1 MQMRQ
6 RKVKQQKIRH
16 QLSQADLNI
25 LLKILSPA
33 SSKLQES
40 IHYLKTAEKIAYQQA
55 DKDTEEGREYFR
67 MLNQIRD
74 TIGFQKQMNKKVAS
88 IIYKLKSQR

>member
-33 SSKLQES
+33 SSKLQDS
-40 IHYLKTAEKIAYQQA
+40 IHYLKTAEKIAYQQS
-55 DKDTEEGREYFR
+55 DKDTEHGREYFR

-74 TIGFQKQMNKKVAS
+74 TIGFQKQMNKKIAS

>member
-1 MQMRQ
+1 MNMRQ
-6 RKVKQQKIRH
+6 RKQKQPKIRH
-16 QLSQADLNI
+16 QLSQAELNI

-33 SSKLQES
+33 SSNLQES

-55 DKDTEEGREYFR
+55 DKDTEEGCAYFKI
-67 MLNQIRD
+67 LNKIRD
-74 TIGFQKQMNKKVAS
+74 TLGFQKQMNKKVAS